1 MTAHLQEIYKGRTV
15 SGYTPTGE
23 FRAPKARE
31 RYVSSTG
38 GICVS
43 HGRCPDPR
51 IILEAV
57 VDEQHPPEGYRLVT
71 QGERESCLKPKEA
84 LLFFDSFFDSSR
96 WYSMSMGGVCP
107 SEGEEWFEGFA
118 YAVPNQLI
126 LVPRTPKVT
135 KLTVAEVAE
144 RLGLEKVEIV
154 KG

>member
-1 MTAHLQEIYKGRTV
+1 MTDHLQEIYKGRTV

-23 FRAPKARE
+23 FRAPKDRE

-84 LLFFDSFFDSSR
+84 LFFDSSR
-96 WYSMSMGGVCP
+96 WYNMGGVCP
-107 SEGEEWFEGFA
+107 AEEDEWYEEFA